1 MTWSLAGLVLSLFV
15 AVFAAI
21 KSRRPAANYYAAHV
35 YGMTRQTHAIYAVI
49 SAVFA
54 ALFAFSLVA
63 SWVPAVPLLAVFV
76 LIFIFY
82 FSSFARG
89 FSDEE

>member
-1 MTWSLAGLVLSLFV
+1 MIWSLAGLILSLFV
-15 AVFAAI
+15 TVFALL
-21 KSRRPAANYYAAHV
+21 KSRRAATNYYASHV
-35 YGMTRQTHAIYAVI
+35 YGMTAHSHRVYAAV
-49 SAVFA
+49 SAAFA
-54 ALFAFSLVA
+54 GLFAFSLA
-63 SWVPAVPLLAVFV
+63 SGLVPAVPLLAVFV

>member
-1 MTWSLAGLVLSLFV
+1 MTWSLAGLLLSLFV
-15 AVFAAI
+15 AAFALL
-21 KSRRPAANYYAAHV
+21 KSLRPAANYYASNV
-35 YGMTRQTHAIYAVI
+35 YGMTRRSHRVYAAV
-49 SAVFA
+49 SGVFAAVFA
-54 ALFAFSLVA
+54 YSLTTA
-63 SWVPAVPLLAVFV
+63 WVPAIPLLAVFA

>member
-1 MTWSLAGLVLSLFV
+1 MISSLAGLVLSLFV
-15 AVFAAI
+15 AIFAAF
-21 KSRRPAANYYAAHV
+21 KSRRAATNYYAANV
-35 YGMTRQTHAIYAVI
+35 YGMTPHSHRVYAAV

-54 ALFAFSLVA
+54 GLFAYSLA
-63 SWVPAVPLLAVFV
+63 APWVPAVPLLAVFV

>member
-1 MTWSLAGLVLSLFV
+1 MPWNLAGLILSLFV
-15 AVFAAI
+15 VVFALF
-21 KSRRPAANYYAAHV
+21 KSRRTATNYYAAHV
-35 YGMTRQTHAIYAVI
+35 YGMTAHSHRVYAAV

-54 ALFAFSLVA
+54 GSFAFSLTA
-63 SWVPAVPLLAVFV
+63 EWVPAVPLLAVFV